1 MPTREDQYPTQQTPT
16 SGGPNQYNVSPAI
29 SSDILSTISTSTAI
43 KTFGDQTRDKNKQK
57 TIIGDQS
64 ATSTIQ
70 DRKNELTQREKQA
83 GIEKDNTIAKAQD
96 DYNSGQITSE
106 QRSDIEAN
114 ANFSYDTEIA
124 AIKVEKEKLK
134 KDEEAIK
141 NNPNDKIKEKQK
153 IKDGEIKKSKND
165 IAKKDSTSKTDL
177 TKQVLT
183 NAQKTLVPIVTLG
196 LSNLLLTLL
205 SERKKLAE
213 LVDQVNT
220 YIDTQ
225 VKDQATV
232 VTATNLRN
240 NAIALINNNIKKL
253 DAIAAIIKTINTI
266 LKVFALALR
275 VISLFPFPLPYKVVK
290 LLLTATAIV
299 VGLSVILSVITVLLA
314 NEIAKL
320 IELRDRLK
328 QVSLKLDAKTLEI
341 LTTGQQTLASGSGAG
356 IGTGGIGGTGI
367 GGGVGNIGGGV
378 GGGNQFNLSG
388 AGSNVFNNTLDQQ
401 LSNLSNTFLPLG
413 GNFPSYKGFIFKIKE
428 ENNPKFVVRGN
439 KRRYAAAIDKFGV
452 EVLRSEYSF
461 TLDPQDLIDQ
471 LKLVIDQQNLQG

>member
-16 SGGPNQYNVSPAI
+16 SGGTNQYNVSPAI

-96 DYNSGQITSE
+96 DYNSGQITAE

-124 AIKVEKEKLK
+124 AIKVERKKLDQ
-134 KDEEAIK
+134 DEQNIK

-153 IKDGEIKKSKND
+153 VQDEKIKKSKND
-165 IAKKDSTSKTDL
+165 IAKKDSISKTDL
-177 TKQVLT
+177 SKQVLT

-232 VTATNLRN
+232 VIATNLRN

-266 LKVFALALR
+266 LKVFALALQ

-290 LLLTATAIV
+290 LLLSATAIII
-299 VGLSVILSVITVLLA
+299 GLSVILSVITVLLA

-356 IGTGGIGGTGI
+356 TGTGGAGGTGI
-367 GGGVGNIGGGV
+367 GSGVGNIGGGV

-439 KRRYAAAIDKFGV
+439 KRRYAAAIDKYGV
-452 EVLRSEYSF
+452 EILKSDFSF
-461 TLDPQDLIDQ
+461 TLDPQDLVDQ

>member
-1 MPTREDQYPTQQTPT
+1 M
-16 SGGPNQYNVSPAI
+16 
-29 SSDILSTISTSTAI
+29 L
-43 KTFGDQTRDKNKQK
+43 
-57 TIIGDQS
+57 
-64 ATSTIQ
+64 
-70 DRKNELTQREKQA
+70 
-83 GIEKDNTIAKAQD
+83 
-96 DYNSGQITSE
+96 
-106 QRSDIEAN
+106 RS
-114 ANFSYDTEIA
+114 
-124 AIKVEKEKLK
+124 
-134 KDEEAIK
+134 
-141 NNPNDKIKEKQK
+141 
-153 IKDGEIKKSKND
+153 
-165 IAKKDSTSKTDL
+165 
-177 TKQVLT
+177 
-183 NAQKTLVPIVTLG
+183 
-196 LSNLLLTLL
+196 
-205 SERKKLAE
+205 
-213 LVDQVNT
+213 
-220 YIDTQ
+220 
-225 VKDQATV
+225 
-232 VTATNLRN
+232 NLRN

-356 IGTGGIGGTGI
+356 IGTGGTGGTGI